1 MKNPSALAL
10 SLPSSKQMDH
20 PVNKSNTLHT
30 PHAAVCAIAVALVGG
45 GIASAQT
52 TPDAGALLKQIEQQ
66 RPVPLPPQS
75 APQFMPPPPLQSL
88 GGATVTVT
96 AFRFAGN
103 TLLSAEQ
110 LVPSVSD
117 FLNRPLNFSELQ
129 NAAIAV
135 AAAYRKAGWV
145 VRVYLPQQD
154 IQDGMVTIQVVEAV
168 LGAVQLQGESKRIS
182 AATLKS
188 MVEAAQPLGTPVNG
202 DLLDRALLL
211 IDDLPGLNASGRLS
225 EGQNQAETDLVLDV
239 ADSSLITG
247 EITADNT
254 GSRSTGSDR
263 ISGNANL
270 NSPLGLGDLA
280 SASLIYTQGSDYLR
294 AAYSLPVGN
303 QGWRLGVNASHLS
316 YKVVTPDASALDA
329 QGTSTTSGVDANYP
343 LVRSRQN
350 NLYFAFTFDQKS
362 FDNRSAGASTTR
374 YKTQIASVGL
384 NGNVF
389 DNLGGGGAN
398 TANIAFVQGRVD
410 LTGSPNEAADAASTQ
425 TADGFNKLRFGAS
438 RQQVL
443 TDTVSLFA
451 GLSGQVA
458 SKNLDSSEK
467 FYLGGSSG
475 VRAYPASEGAGSE
488 GRLLNLEVRTRLP
501 DNFTLTGFYDW
512 GSVLVNK
519 NNSIA
524 GAAALNSYDLKGV
537 GLSLSWASTFG
548 LSVKASLAHRIGDN
562 PNPTP
567 NGNDQD
573 GSLNVNRFW
582 LQASMPF

>member
-1 MKNPSALAL
+1 M
-10 SLPSSKQMDH
+10 
-20 PVNKSNTLHT
+20 NKSNKMHK
-30 PHAAVCAIAVALVGG
+30 PHAAVCVVVAVALMSSS
-45 GIASAQT
+45 IANAQT

-75 APQFMPPPPLQSL
+75 APQFMPPAPLQSL

-110 LVPSVSD
+110 LMPSVSD
-117 FLNRPLNFSELQ
+117 FLNHPLNFAELQ

-135 AAAYRKAGWV
+135 AGAYRNAGWV

-154 IQDGMVTIQVVEAV
+154 IQDGIVTIQVVEAV
-168 LGAVQLQGESKRIS
+168 LGAVHLQGEIKRMS
-182 AATLKS
+182 PEALKS
-188 MVEAAQPLGTPVNG
+188 MVEAAQPRGKPVNG
-202 DLLDRALLL
+202 DLLDRALLM

-239 ADSSLITG
+239 VDSSLITG
-247 EITADNT
+247 ELTADNT

-263 ISGNANL
+263 LSGNANL

-280 SASLIYTQGSDYLR
+280 SASLIHTQGSDYLR
-294 AAYSLPVGN
+294 TAYSLPVGSR
-303 QGWRLGVNASHLS
+303 GWRMGVNASHLS

-329 QGTSTTSGVDANYP
+329 QGTSTTTGIEANYP
-343 LVRSRQN
+343 LVRSRPE

-362 FDNRSAGASTTR
+362 FDNQSAGASTTL

-384 NGNVF
+384 NGNLF

-410 LTGSPNEAADAASTQ
+410 LAGSPNEASDAASTQ
-425 TADGFNKLRFGAS
+425 TAGAFNKLRFGAS

-443 TDTVSLFA
+443 TETVSLFA
-451 GLSGQVA
+451 GFSGQIV

-475 VRAYPASEGAGSE
+475 VRAYPASEGSGSE
-488 GRLLNLEVRTRLP
+488 GQLVNLEIRTRLP

-519 NNSIA
+519 NNNIA
-524 GAAALNSYDLKGV
+524 GASALNSYDLKGV
-537 GLSLSWASTFG
+537 GLSIGWLSAYG
-548 LSVKASLAHRIGDN
+548 LNVKATLAHRIGDN

>member
-1 MKNPSALAL
+1 MHK
-10 SLPSSKQMDH
+10 
-20 PVNKSNTLHT
+20 
-30 PHAAVCAIAVALVGG
+30 PHAAVCAVAVALMGS
-45 GIASAQT
+45 GIANAQT

-96 AFRFAGN
+96 SFRFAGN

-110 LVPSVSD
+110 LMPSVTD
-117 FLNRPLNFSELQ
+117 FLNRPLSFSELQ

-135 AAAYRKAGWV
+135 AGAYRKAGWV

-154 IQDGMVTIQVVEAV
+154 IQAGIVTIQVVEAV
-168 LGAVQLQGESKRIS
+168 LGAVHIEGESFRIS
-182 AATLKS
+182 EAQLKS
-188 MVEAAQPLGTPVNG
+188 VVETAQPLGMPVNG

-211 IDDLPGLNASGRLS
+211 IDDLPGVNASGRLS
-225 EGQNQAETDLVLDV
+225 EGQNQAETDLVLTMTDSLFMTGDV
-239 ADSSLITG
+239 TV
-247 EITADNT
+247 DNT
-254 GSRSTGSDR
+254 GSRSTGSER
-263 ISGNANL
+263 VSVNVSL
-270 NSPLGLGDLA
+270 NSPLHIGDQA
-280 SASLIYTQGSDYLR
+280 SANLIHTQGSDYLR
-294 AAYSLPVGN
+294 ASYSLPVGSE
-303 QGWRLGVNASHLS
+303 GWRLGVNASHLS

-329 QGTSTTSGVDANYP
+329 QGTSTTTGVDVNYP
-343 LVRSRQN
+343 LVRSRPK
-350 NLYFAFTFDQKS
+350 NLYLAFTFDQKS

-384 NGNVF
+384 NGNLF

-410 LTGSPNEAADAASTQ
+410 LAGSPNEASDAASTQ
-425 TADGFNKLRFGAS
+425 TAGSFNKLRFGAS

-451 GLSGQVA
+451 GLSGQIA

-475 VRAYPASEGAGSE
+475 VRAYPASEGGGSE
-488 GRLLNLEVRTRLP
+488 GQLLNLEVRTRLQE
-501 DNFTLTGFYDW
+501 NLTLTGFYDW

-519 NNSIA
+519 NNNIA
-524 GAAALNSYDLKGV
+524 GASALNSYDLKGM
-537 GLSLSWASTFG
+537 GLSLGWTSNDG
-548 LSVKASLAHRIGDN
+548 LNVKATLARRLGDN

-582 LQASMPF
+582 LQANMPF